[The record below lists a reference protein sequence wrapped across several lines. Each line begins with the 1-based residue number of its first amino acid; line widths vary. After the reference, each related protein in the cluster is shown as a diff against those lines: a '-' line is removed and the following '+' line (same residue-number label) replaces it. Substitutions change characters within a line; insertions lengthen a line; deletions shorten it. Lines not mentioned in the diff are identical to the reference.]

1 MPEIEKL
8 MVTYKDS
15 EIEVIDNRSGLK
27 DLGESYLTQSSD
39 EKAKTAQITIT
50 LLNNAEEG
58 SIPMLIPLNL
68 KL

>member
-8 MVTYKDS
+8 MVIYKDS

-39 EKAKTAQITIT
+39 EEAKTAQITIT
-50 LLNNAEEG
+50 LLTF
-58 SIPMLIPLNL
+58 
-68 KL
+68 

>member
-50 LLNNAEEG
+50 LLNNAEDG